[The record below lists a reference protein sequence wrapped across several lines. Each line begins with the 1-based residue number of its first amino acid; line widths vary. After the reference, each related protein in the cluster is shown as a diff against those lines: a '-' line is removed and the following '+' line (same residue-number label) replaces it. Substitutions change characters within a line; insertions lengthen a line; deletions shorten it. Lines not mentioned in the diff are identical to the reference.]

1 MGLQTANMENIV
13 KAMDDFVKNLKD
25 SCNLNY
31 NVRFRKGNLEI
42 IYPDHHPKVFLIRNI
57 VTGTIF
63 SPSNDLE
70 YLIDIVQEITE
81 E

>member
-1 MGLQTANMENIV
+1 
-13 KAMDDFVKNLKD
+13 MDDFVKNLKD

>member
-1 MGLQTANMENIV
+1 MENIV

-42 IYPDHHPKVFLIRNI
+42 IYPDQHPKVFLIRNI
-57 VTGTIF
+57 VTGTLF
-63 SPSNDLE
+63 SPSKDLQYQIKLVRE
-70 YLIDIVQEITE
+70 LSNEI
-81 E
+81 